1 MKSIYQKL
9 STWFLETKSLIA
21 TWGSSVKRGQRAS
34 KPQRCDCIYL
44 PSIGITR
51 LLQKALFLNVGMG
64 TSILQSELSPYHLE
78 SYVIRLHLL
87 IFIVY
92 DPIFISVLSSTLMGK
107 LDIRGIKLDLS
118 FNDQGLNAGL
128 LIYGILEK
136 SLYNTFYMQHTNL
149 KYIKSDNGL
158 EHIL

>member
-1 MKSIYQKL
+1 
-9 STWFLETKSLIA
+9 
-21 TWGSSVKRGQRAS
+21 
-34 KPQRCDCIYL
+34 
-44 PSIGITR
+44 
-51 LLQKALFLNVGMG
+51 MG

-136 SLYNTFYMQHTNL
+136 SLYNTFYM
-149 KYIKSDNGL
+149 
-158 EHIL
+158 